1 MSLPRPSSPQATIPF
16 LPCLPGI
23 MLRAPLVSASPS
35 RSPSRSPSQ
44 CPVQLSSP
52 AACRKAQLQHLSF
65 TFYDVHG
72 VSERQTFPGQWP
84 WQTAAAAL
92 VPAGHTKMYS
102 SQLVLLSLWLNSW
115 WAALFHVTSITM
127 QLEDTA
133 RYAGLLL
140 APAEGFGLRPRL
152 FLPFGQ
158 KKGLLCCLGSFLA
171 FFGVQ

>member
-1 MSLPRPSSPQATIPF
+1 MNVHVNVHVYCIWMAQVSGLSCGYCPCPRPSSPQATIPF

-44 CPVQLSSP
+44 CPVQPPP
-52 AACRKAQLQHLSF
+52 AACRKAQLQLLSF

-92 VPAGHTKMYS
+92 VPAGHTKVYS
-102 SQLVLLSLWLNSW
+102 SQLVSLSL
-115 WAALFHVTSITM
+115 
-127 QLEDTA
+127 
-133 RYAGLLL
+133 
-140 APAEGFGLRPRL
+140 
-152 FLPFGQ
+152 
-158 KKGLLCCLGSFLA
+158 
-171 FFGVQ
+171 